1 MNEQP
6 QPGQQPNVAGQAA
19 QESNV
24 AGQAAQQSNVA
35 GQAAQQSNVAGQA
48 AQQPNVAGQA
58 TPDPWKSFRG
68 VMAGTLI
75 LEAIVVLLALP
86 VVAAAD
92 HGLTPLS
99 AGYLI
104 GFAVVLVLLG
114 GVQGRP
120 WAIWVNL
127 GIQVVLIAG
136 WLVHGAVG
144 FIGVIFTVVWV
155 LIAYLRAEVLRRQK
169 RGLLPGQQSPPH

>member
-1 MNEQP
+1 MTDQP
-6 QPGQQPNVAGQAA
+6 PPAN
-19 QESNV
+19 
-24 AGQAAQQSNVA
+24 
-35 GQAAQQSNVAGQA
+35 
-48 AQQPNVAGQA
+48 P
-58 TPDPWKSFRG
+58 PDPWKSFRG

-104 GFAVVLVLLG
+104 GFAIVLVLLAG
-114 GVQGRP
+114 IQGRP

-127 GIQVVLIAG
+127 AVQVVLIAG
-136 WLVHGAVG
+136 WLVNGAVG
-144 FIGVIFTVVWV
+144 FIGLIFAAVWAF
-155 LIAYLRAEVLRRQK
+155 IAYLRAEVLRRQK
-169 RGLLPGQQSPPH
+169 RGLLPGQQRPPN